1 GSDFYDETCSG
12 LGAVQN
18 ADSWFVFVRLGDSPR
33 EWIDGRKRGER
44 SARDYPRVAL
54 MGEDF
59 KFQLVLQWPSDSST
73 GDFDRLM
80 AIEETVRASIGE
92 LGVVDGYDIGAREMN
107 IFIWTDEPK
116 QYSRGLCRR

>member
-1 GSDFYDETCSG
+1 
-12 LGAVQN
+12 
-18 ADSWFVFVRLGDSPR
+18 
-33 EWIDGRKRGER
+33 
-44 SARDYPRVAL
+44 

-92 LGVVDGYDIGAREMN
+92 LGVVDGHDIGAREMN
-107 IFIWTDEPK
+107 IFIWADEPK
-116 QYSRGLCRR
+116 QYS